1 MLVQENRPTDVHGHH
16 GNCFTY
22 PRDPDGHAP
31 EAAHLPTR
39 HWEVQQ
45 LDSNRGG
52 DIGIQRTRGKRSAHV
67 SVEVIPSGR

>member
-1 MLVQENRPTDVHGHH
+1 MLVQENHPTYICGHH
-16 GNCFTY
+16 GNCPTY
-22 PRDPDGHAP
+22 LRDPDGHAP

-52 DIGIQRTRGKRSAHV
+52 EIGIQRTRTKQPAHV
-67 SVEVIPSGR
+67 SVEVIPGGS